1 MPTILSHPAVPLAI
15 GFGLGSRAISGRLLL
30 AGVAAS
36 MAPDLDVYISHYWSA
51 IAHRGITHTP
61 LAALFGALCA
71 ALIARALRTTHVKA
85 FLFVFVCLLS
95 HPLLDMCTNGG
106 SGIPLLWPL
115 DDERYFFPWTPIEV
129 SPLGIRRFFS
139 ERGLEV
145 LTSEIVWV
153 WVPALVLYATLRRSR
168 HSREGGNPF

>member
-15 GFGLGSRAISGRLLL
+15 GYGLRSGAISGRLLL

-36 MAPDLDVYISHYWSA
+36 IVPDLDVYISHYWSA

-61 LAALFGALCA
+61 VAAVLGALCA
-71 ALIARALRTTHVKA
+71 ALIAPALRTTRIKA
-85 FLFVFVCLLS
+85 FLFVFACLLS

-106 SGIPLLWPL
+106 SGIPLWWPVN
-115 DDERYFFPWTPIEV
+115 DERYFFPWTPIEV

-139 ERGLEV
+139 ERGMEV
-145 LTSEIVWV
+145 LSSEVVWV
-153 WVPALVLYATLRRSR
+153 WVPAVIACALLRMMRR
-168 HSREGGNPF
+168 PGVGQDPR

>member
-15 GFGLGSRAISGRLLL
+15 GFGLGSGAISGRLLL
-30 AGVAAS
+30 AGIAAS
-36 MAPDLDVYISHYWSA
+36 IAPDLDVYIAHYWSA

-61 LAALFGALCA
+61 IAAALGGLCA
-71 ALIARALRTTHVKA
+71 ALIARALRTTPLKA

-106 SGIPLLWPL
+106 SGIPLFWPL
-115 DDERYFFPWTPIEV
+115 DDERYFMPWTPIEV

-139 ERGLEV
+139 ERGVEV

-153 WVPALVLYATLRRSR
+153 WLPGLAAGAALWFMRRVR
-168 HSREGGNPF
+168 